1 MSESL
6 VPLDPKSLA
15 VLGGASGAGLSL
27 PFAREIFLMECRVAG
42 TSHLDLQD
50 LEAELEPGN
59 RLECRREPEN
69 PHDPLA
75 VLLQDAQ
82 GRKLGY
88 VPRERNEVLARLLD
102 AGKVVFGRLEAKKW
116 VGSWLKL
123 EIRVFLQD

>member
-1 MSESL
+1 VSESL

-42 TSHLDLQD
+42 TSHLNLKD
-50 LEAELEPGN
+50 LEADLEAGCQ
-59 RLECRREPEN
+59 LACRREPEN

-75 VLLQDAQ
+75 ILLQDPK
-82 GRKLGY
+82 GRKIGY
-88 VPRERNEVLARLLD
+88 VPRERNEVLSRLLD

-116 VGSWLKL
+116 VGNWLKL

>member
-50 LEAELEPGN
+50 LEADLEPGN

-75 VLLQDAQ
+75 VLLQDSR

-88 VPRERNEVLARLLD
+88 VPRERNEVLAHLLD

-116 VGSWLKL
+116 VGNWLKL

>member
-6 VPLDPKSLA
+6 VPLDSKSLA
-15 VLGGASGAGLSL
+15 ILGSASGAGLSL

-69 PHDPLA
+69 PHDSLA
-75 VLLQDAQ
+75 ILLQDAK

-116 VGSWLKL
+116 VGNWLKL